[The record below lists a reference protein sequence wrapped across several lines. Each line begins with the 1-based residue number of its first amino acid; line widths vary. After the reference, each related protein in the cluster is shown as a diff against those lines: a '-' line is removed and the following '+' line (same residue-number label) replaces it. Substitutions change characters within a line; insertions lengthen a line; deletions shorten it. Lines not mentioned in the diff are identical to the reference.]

1 MNSYM
6 VLDNEMKLIQNK
18 IYNYKAMNK
27 STQELEIKLE
37 SINSILNVNHNV
49 ASKIK
54 IWSWIGRSKRV

>member
-54 IWSWIGRSKRV
+54 I